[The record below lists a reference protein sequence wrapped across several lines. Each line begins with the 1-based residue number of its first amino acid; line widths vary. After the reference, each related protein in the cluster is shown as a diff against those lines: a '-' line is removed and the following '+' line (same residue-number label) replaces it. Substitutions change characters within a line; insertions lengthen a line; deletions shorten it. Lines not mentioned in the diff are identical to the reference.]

1 MKSLLFAIS
10 CCLTSVCV
18 FAQSPGN
25 RYEKIAI
32 TPDTVVSFSQRASY
46 ITAPTQLDFSIAKP
60 AITPFFC
67 RQEIK
72 WEQALKFP
80 LRFRLGSVDQA
91 NWLEQKGDRYQ
102 PFK

>member
-1 MKSLLFAIS
+1 MTGFLITVS
-10 CCLTSVCV
+10 CCIASVGA
-18 FAQSPGN
+18 FAQSFSTP
-25 RYEKIAI
+25 YKKLML
-32 TPDTVVSFSQRASY
+32 TPDTTVSLHQPSSY
-46 ITAPTQLDFSIAKP
+46 TTMPAHLDFSITKP